1 MNFNRLKEKNNL
13 ILFVCGFALLVF
25 SVVVSIMTLASRT
38 YARFVSVDLIARW
51 ALILVIAALY
61 CLAIIYATLPALSD
75 NARFGTHK
83 SFFFMIF
90 AELAVVVVAAI
101 SLIDEF
107 QTSLNLLEDAC
118 YLFIHLVLIILALI
132 GKTFKGDGKKT
143 AIAGFVAAGICILL
157 LVCDLAFFATK
168 KEAYRT
174 VDFVF
179 VASALT
185 TCFAYLTIAVNGLT
199 VGKKPELTE

>member
-13 ILFVCGFALLVF
+13 ILFVCGLALLVF
-25 SVVVSIMTLASRT
+25 SVIVSIMTLASRT

-75 NARFGTHK
+75 NARFGAHK

-143 AIAGFVAAGICILL
+143 VIAGFVAAGICIVL

-174 VDFVF
+174 VDFLF

-185 TCFAYLTIAVNGLT
+185 TCFAYLAIAVNGLT
-199 VGKKPELTE
+199 VGKKSELTE